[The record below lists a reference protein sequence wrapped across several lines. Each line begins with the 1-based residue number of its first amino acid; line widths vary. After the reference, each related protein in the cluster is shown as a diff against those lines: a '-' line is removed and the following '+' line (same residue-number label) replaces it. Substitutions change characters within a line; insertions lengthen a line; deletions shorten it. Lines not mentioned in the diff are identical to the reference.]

1 VGRQAWETNVK
12 IARVE
17 TIALDVTRRGG
28 WLFVALHTDD
38 GRVGFGEASQSG
50 EEAATDA
57 LIRDVLAPRLLGV
70 DPRRAAGLSDELIA
84 LARPRPNGGPGATAL
99 SAVDQA
105 LWDLRA
111 QAYGVPL
118 HELLGGAV
126 RPSVP
131 LYANVNRGVWERTP
145 AGFAAQAR
153 AAVAAGFRAVKCA
166 PFDGV
171 TPAGLAESGA
181 WRTVEEGVAR
191 VAAVREAIGPGV
203 ELMVDCHSRFTL
215 ETALRVA
222 DALAPLDLLWLEE
235 PLAWSADADGLRA
248 VRAKVPMPTA
258 AAEHAH
264 GLATYWPLVRDP
276 IADVLMPD
284 VKYCGGPWVL
294 QQIGALTAAA
304 GLGVSPH
311 NPSGPISTL
320 ASAQVA
326 ATLPNLRRLEYPFGE
341 VDWRDEL
348 LGGGESIVDGEL
360 HLPTAPGLGA
370 MLSDDFLAARGAVRR
385 TVGA

>member
-1 VGRQAWETNVK
+1 MK

-28 WLFVALHTDD
+28 WLFVRLHTTD
-38 GRVGFGEASQSG
+38 GRVGVGEASQSG
-50 EEAATDA
+50 DDAATDA

-70 DPRRAAGLSDELIA
+70 DPRRPGGRLSDELA
-84 LARPRPNGGPGATAL
+84 VLARPQPDGGAAATAL

-111 QAYGVPL
+111 QAHGVAL
-118 HELLGGAV
+118 HEVLGGA
-126 RPSVP
+126 RCAAVP
-131 LYANVNRGVWERTP
+131 LYANVNRGVWDRSP

-171 TPAGLAESGA
+171 TPASSAEPGG
-181 WRTVEEGVAR
+181 WRTVEEGIAR
-191 VAAVREAIGPGV
+191 VAAVREAIGP
-203 ELMVDCHSRFTL
+203 EIDLMVDCHSRFTV
-215 ETALRVA
+215 ETAVRA
-222 DALAPLDLLWLEE
+222 AEALAPLGLLWLEE
-235 PLAWSADADGLRA
+235 PLAWSADPDGLRE
-248 VRAKVPMPTA
+248 VRARVPMPTA

-284 VKYCGGPWVL
+284 VKHCGGPWTL
-294 QQIGALTAAA
+294 QQVGALTAAA

-326 ATLPNLRRLEYPFGE
+326 ATLPNVRRLEYPFGE
-341 VDWRDEL
+341 VDWRDDL
-348 LGGGESIVDGEL
+348 VGGCERIVDGEL
-360 HLPTAPGLGA
+360 RLPSGPGLGA
-370 MLSDDFLAARGAVRR
+370 TLNEECLRARGAVRR
-385 TVGA
+385 AVEA